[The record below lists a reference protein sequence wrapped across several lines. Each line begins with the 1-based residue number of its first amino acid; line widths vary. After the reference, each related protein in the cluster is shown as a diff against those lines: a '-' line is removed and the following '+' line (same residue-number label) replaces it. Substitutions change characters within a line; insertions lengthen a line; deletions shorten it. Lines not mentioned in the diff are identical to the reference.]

1 MSKQTINVPLAP
13 AQIATI
19 ELWYNQGTN
28 EPSAPARFADT
39 LQQVQDYITM
49 QCAAEP
55 EHATYK
61 LNMLADIIELKNEL
75 KALMPDN

>member
-13 AQIATI
+13 VQLHTF
-19 ELWYNQGTN
+19 ELWYATCGN
-28 EPSAPARFADT
+28 EPSAPARFAES
-39 LQQVQDYITM
+39 LQAVQDYITM

-55 EHATYK
+55 EHATIK